1 MEEKKDILWRVY
13 LVYFFMC
20 LFGAAIVGRI
30 VFIQFV
36 EGDKW
41 ISKAENT
48 TTKLKDIEA
57 VRGNIYAEDGSLLA
71 TSIPIY
77 EVRFDPNCDALKDVV
92 WDENIDSLCIS
103 LSILFDDKTATEY
116 KRDLIGAKENGAR
129 YHLIKRNV
137 KYTQLKKMREF
148 PIFKRGRYKGGFIFM
163 QQNKR
168 QKPFRQ
174 LAARTIGYDRDGLK
188 PVGLEGA
195 YRTELKGIEGKRL
208 MQKIGGGVWMPLNAD
223 NEIEP
228 QDGSDIVTTIDVNI
242 QDVAHRALLEQLE
255 LHNADHGCVVMME
268 VSTGEIK
275 AIANLSR
282 GKDGDYYEQYNYAIG
297 ESTEPGSTF
306 KLASVIAALEEG
318 LVNVTDSVDTGNGR
332 YKFYDQVMT
341 DSKFGGHGKMTFG
354 EALVVSSNIGISKV
368 INDAYA
374 KNPQAFVDRLYK
386 MNLQQSLDVEIAG
399 EGKPLIKS
407 TKDKSWSGV
416 TLPWMSIGY
425 EVQMT
430 PLQILTFY
438 NAIANNGR
446 MVQPKFVNEVQV
458 RGKTIRKIK
467 TQVINESI
475 CSKSTIEK
483 IKPLLEEVVENGTAR
498 NLKNAHFKIAG
509 KTGTVQIANDKYGYK
524 YDSKVS
530 HQASFVGYFPAESP
544 KYSCIV
550 VVNAPSNNVYYGNL
564 VAGPIFKEIADK
576 VYANSVE
583 IHEELQQQELMANN
597 TIPVSKNGSQK
608 DLVKVFK
615 KLAVP
620 TDVQSL
626 DNQWAITRTG
636 DESVEIQVRKVI
648 TGLVPNVVGMAATD
662 AIFLL
667 ENAGLGVKIDGK
679 GTIKSQSIKPGL
691 RVGIG
696 DQITLE
702 LS

>member
-1 MEEKKDILWRVY
+1 MGRV
-13 LVYFFMC
+13 
-20 LFGAAIVGRI
+20 
-30 VFIQFV
+30 VFVQFV

-41 ISKAENT
+41 REKAENT
-48 TTKLKDIEA
+48 TTRLMDIEA

-71 TSIPIY
+71 TSVPIY
-77 EVRFDPNCDALKDVV
+77 EVRFDPNCEAITDKV
-92 WDENIDSLCIS
+92 WDEHVDTLCVA
-103 LSILFDDKTATEY
+103 LADLFKDKTPTEY
-116 KRDLIGAKENGAR
+116 KRELVSAREGGAR

-137 KYTQLKKMREF
+137 KYTQLKKMRQF
-148 PIFKRGRYKGGFIFM
+148 PVFKRGKYKGGFIFM

-168 QKPFRQ
+168 QRPFRQ
-174 LAARTIGYDRDGLK
+174 LAARTIGSDREGVK

-228 QDGSDIVTTIDVNI
+228 EDGCDLITTIDVNI
-242 QDVAHRALLEQLE
+242 QDVAQRALEEQLTS
-255 LHNADHGCVVMME
+255 HNADHGCVVLME
-268 VSTGEIK
+268 VRTGDVK

-282 GKDGDYYEQYNYAIG
+282 GEDGSYYEQYNYAIG

-318 LVNVTDSVDTGNGR
+318 LVDIDDSVETGRGA
-332 YKFYDQVMT
+332 YQFYDQVMR
-341 DSKFGGHGKMTFG
+341 DSKYGGHGKMTFG

-368 INDAYA
+368 VVDAYA

-386 MNLQQSLDVEIAG
+386 MNLHQALDVEIAG
-399 EGKPLIKS
+399 EGRPLIKN

-438 NAIANNGR
+438 NAFANEGR
-446 MVQPKFVNEVQV
+446 MVKPKFVSEIQK
-458 RGKTIRKIK
+458 RGKTVRKIK

-475 CSKSTIEK
+475 CSKTTIEK
-483 IKPLLEEVVENGTAR
+483 IKPLLEEVVENGTAK

-509 KTGTVQIANDKYGYK
+509 KTGTAQIANDKYGYK
-524 YDSKVS
+524 YESKVS
-530 HQASFVGYFPAESP
+530 HQASFVGYFPAEAP

-583 IHEELQQQELMANN
+583 IHEELQQSDLRANMA
-597 TIPVSKNGSQK
+597 IPVSKNGHQS
-608 DLVKVFK
+608 DLVRVFK
-615 KLAVP
+615 EFDVE
-620 TDVQSL
+620 TDVQAIDSE
-626 DNQWAITRTG
+626 WVITRTG
-636 DESVEIQVRKVI
+636 DEKVALQVRKI
-648 TGLVPNVVGMAATD
+648 QKGLVPNVVGMDAAD
-662 AIFLL
+662 AVYIL
-667 ENAGLGVKIDGK
+667 EGAGLSVKIEGK
-679 GTIKSQSIKPGL
+679 GMIKAQSIKPGL
-691 RVGIG
+691 VAGKG
-696 DQITLE
+696 DEITLE

>member
-386 MNLQQSLDVEIAG
+386 MNLQQSLGVEIAG
-399 EGKPLIKS
+399 EGEPLIKS

-438 NAIANNGR
+438 NAIANDGR
-446 MVQPKFVNEVQV
+446 MVTPKFVDEVQV

-583 IHEELQQQELMANN
+583 IHEELQQQELMAHN

-615 KLAVP
+615 KLAVA

-636 DESVEIQVRKVI
+636 TESVEIQVRKVI

-667 ENAGLGVKIDGK
+667 ENAGLGVKIQGK

>member
-1 MEEKKDILWRVY
+1 MEERKDILWRVY

-20 LFGAAIVGRI
+20 LFGLSIMGRV
-30 VFIQFV
+30 VFVQFV

-41 ISKAENT
+41 REKAENT
-48 TTKLKDIEA
+48 TTRLMDIEA

-71 TSIPIY
+71 TSVPIY
-77 EVRFDPNCDALKDVV
+77 EVRFDPNCEAITDKV
-92 WDENIDSLCIS
+92 WDEHVDTLCVA
-103 LSILFDDKTATEY
+103 LADLFKDKTPTEY
-116 KRDLIGAKENGAR
+116 KRELVSAREGGAR

-137 KYTQLKKMREF
+137 KYTQLKKMRQF
-148 PIFKRGRYKGGFIFM
+148 PVFKRGKYKGGFIFM

-168 QKPFRQ
+168 QRPFRQ
-174 LAARTIGYDRDGLK
+174 LAARTIGSDREGVK

-228 QDGSDIVTTIDVNI
+228 EDGCDLITTIDVNI
-242 QDVAHRALLEQLE
+242 QDVAQRALEEQLTS
-255 LHNADHGCVVMME
+255 HNADHGCVVLME
-268 VSTGEIK
+268 VRTGDVK

-282 GKDGDYYEQYNYAIG
+282 GEDGSYYEQYNYAIG

-318 LVNVTDSVDTGNGR
+318 LVDIDDSVETGRGA
-332 YKFYDQVMT
+332 YQFYDQVMR
-341 DSKFGGHGKMTFG
+341 DSKYGGHGKMTFG

-368 INDAYA
+368 VVDAYA

-386 MNLQQSLDVEIAG
+386 MNLHQALDVEIAG
-399 EGKPLIKS
+399 EGRPLIKN

-438 NAIANNGR
+438 NAFANEGR
-446 MVQPKFVNEVQV
+446 MVKPKFVSEIQK
-458 RGKTIRKIK
+458 RGKTVRKIK

-475 CSKSTIEK
+475 CSKTTIEK
-483 IKPLLEEVVENGTAR
+483 IKPLLEEVVENGTAK

-509 KTGTVQIANDKYGYK
+509 KTGTAQIANDKYGYK
-524 YDSKVS
+524 YESKVS
-530 HQASFVGYFPAESP
+530 HQASFVGYFPAEAP

-583 IHEELQQQELMANN
+583 IHEELQQSDLRANMA
-597 TIPVSKNGSQK
+597 IPVSKNGHQS
-608 DLVKVFK
+608 DLVRVFK
-615 KLAVP
+615 EFDVE
-620 TDVQSL
+620 TDVQAIDSE
-626 DNQWAITRTG
+626 WVITRTG
-636 DESVEIQVRKVI
+636 DEKVALQVRKI
-648 TGLVPNVVGMAATD
+648 QKGLVPNVVGMDAAD
-662 AIFLL
+662 AVYIL
-667 ENAGLGVKIDGK
+667 EGAGLSVKIEGK
-679 GTIKSQSIKPGL
+679 GMIKAQSIKPGL
-691 RVGIG
+691 VAGKG
-696 DQITLE
+696 DEITLE

>member
-1 MEEKKDILWRVY
+1 MEERKDILWRVY

-20 LFGAAIVGRI
+20 LFGLSIMGRV
-30 VFIQFV
+30 VFVQFV

-41 ISKAENT
+41 REKAENT
-48 TTKLKDIEA
+48 TTRLMDIEA

-71 TSIPIY
+71 TSVPIY
-77 EVRFDPNCDALKDVV
+77 EVRFDPNCEALTDRI
-92 WDENIDSLCIS
+92 WDENVDTLCVA
-103 LSILFDDKTATEY
+103 LADLFKDKDPTEY
-116 KRDLIGAKENGAR
+116 KRELVSAREGGAR

-137 KYTQLKKMREF
+137 KYTQLKKMRQF
-148 PIFKRGRYKGGFIFM
+148 PIFKRGKYKGGFIYM

-168 QKPFRQ
+168 QRPFRQ
-174 LAARTIGYDRDGLK
+174 LAARTIGSDREGVK

-195 YRTELKGIEGKRL
+195 YRTELKGVEGKRL

-228 QDGSDIVTTIDVNI
+228 EDGCDLITTIDVNI
-242 QDVAHRALLEQLE
+242 QDVAQRALEEQLTS
-255 LHNADHGCVVMME
+255 HNADHGCVVLME
-268 VSTGEIK
+268 VRTGDVK

-282 GKDGDYYEQYNYAIG
+282 GEDGSYYEQYNYAVG

-318 LVNVTDSVDTGNGR
+318 LVGINDSVETGRGA
-332 YKFYDQVMT
+332 YQFYDQVMR
-341 DSKFGGHGKMTFG
+341 DSKYGGHGKMTFG

-368 INDAYA
+368 IVDAYA
-374 KNPQAFVDRLYK
+374 KNPQSFVDRLYK
-386 MNLQQSLDVEIAG
+386 MNLHQALDVEIAG
-399 EGKPLIKS
+399 EGRPLIKN

-438 NAIANNGR
+438 NAFANEGR
-446 MVQPKFVNEVQV
+446 MVKPKFVSEIQK
-458 RGKTIRKIK
+458 RGKTVRKIK

-475 CSKSTIEK
+475 CSKTTIEQ
-483 IKPLLEEVVENGTAR
+483 IKPLLEEVVENGTAK

-509 KTGTVQIANDKYGYK
+509 KTGTAQIANDKYGYK
-524 YDSKVS
+524 YESTVS
-530 HQASFVGYFPAESP
+530 HQASFVGYFPAEAP

-583 IHEELQQQELMANN
+583 IHEELKQSDLRANMA
-597 TIPVSKNGSQK
+597 IPVSKNGHQS
-608 DLVKVFK
+608 DLVRVFK
-615 KLAVP
+615 EFDVE
-620 TDVQSL
+620 TDIQSV
-626 DNQWAITRTG
+626 DSEWVITRTG
-636 DESVEIQVRKVI
+636 KEKVALQVRKI
-648 TGLVPNVVGMAATD
+648 HKGLVPNVVGMDVAD
-662 AIFLL
+662 AVYIL
-667 ENAGLGVKIDGK
+667 EGAGLSVKIEGK
-679 GTIKSQSIKPGL
+679 GMIKTQSIKPGL
-691 RVGIG
+691 VVGKG
-696 DQITLE
+696 DEITLE

>member
-77 EVRFDPNCDALKDVV
+77 EVRFDPNCDALKGVV
-92 WDENIDSLCIS
+92 WDENIDSLCIN
-103 LSILFDDKTATEY
+103 LSWLFDDKTPTEY

-137 KYTQLKKMREF
+137 KYTQLKKMRDF
-148 PIFKRGRYKGGFIFM
+148 PIFKRGRYKGGFIFI

-228 QDGSDIVTTIDVNI
+228 LDGSDIVTTIDVNI
-242 QDVAHRALLEQLE
+242 QDVAQRALLKQLE
-255 LHNADHGCVVMME
+255 LHDADHGCVVMME

-275 AIANLSR
+275 AIANLSL
-282 GKDGDYYEQYNYAIG
+282 GKDGNYHEQYNYAIG

-318 LVNVTDSVDTGNGR
+318 LVNVTDSVDTGKGR

-341 DSKFGGHGKMTFG
+341 DSKFGGHGKITFS
-354 EALVVSSNIGISKV
+354 EAFVVSSNIGISKA

-386 MNLQQSLDVEIAG
+386 MNLQQSLGLEIAG
-399 EGKPLIKS
+399 EGEPLIKN

-438 NAIANNGR
+438 NAIANDGR
-446 MVQPKFVNEVQV
+446 MVKPKFVNEVQV

-509 KTGTVQIANDKYGYK
+509 KTGTAQIANDKYGYK

-583 IHEELQQQELMANN
+583 IHEELQQQELMANRS
-597 TIPVSKNGSQK
+597 IPVSKNGSQK
-608 DLVKVFK
+608 DLIKVFK
-615 KLAVP
+615 KLDVP

-636 DESVEIQVRKVI
+636 DESVKIQVRKVVK
-648 TGLVPNVVGMAATD
+648 GLVPNVVGMAATD
-662 AIFLL
+662 AVFVL
-667 ENAGLGVKIDGK
+667 ENAGLGVKIEGK